1 MENPPNKWLPVL
13 QMALSGLL
21 AGKDLAGLQ
30 GLEKSLANV
39 AMAMLGIWD
48 KAPESELAKA
58 IDMLF
63 EALRD
68 KNEPAI
74 AALSTTDRFT
84 LSMAVNMIVKGRK
97 ALNG

>member
-1 MENPPNKWLPVL
+1 METQPNRWLPIL
-13 QMALSGLL
+13 QMALSGML

-30 GLEKSLANV
+30 GIESALARI
-39 AMAMLGIWD
+39 AMAMLAIWD
-48 KAPESELAKA
+48 SAPESELAKA

-74 AALSTTDRFT
+74 ASLSVMERFALSTA
-84 LSMAVNMIVKGRK
+84 LSMIQKGRK
-97 ALNG
+97 ALHG